1 MRKIVVM
8 FMYDKLNV
16 VGICVNENEG
26 KKVIALIT
34 KLNIHNT
41 LFSRN
46 SNYKRFP
53 ENSCLRRMINKNV
66 TIKLKKNI
74 TRVSDDTLL
83 HLSTRNVYLLLNVFS
98 KRLSLTDSIAAYR
111 CLSRGVQGY
120 TSKFATV

>member
-66 TIKLKKNI
+66 TIKLKKKHH
-74 TRVSDDTLL
+74 TCV
-83 HLSTRNVYLLLNVFS
+83 
-98 KRLSLTDSIAAYR
+98 
-111 CLSRGVQGY
+111 
-120 TSKFATV
+120 